1 MQIFIPYPTFDDSV
15 KCLDKR
21 RLQKQNLETTQ
32 ILDAILNLPTKS
44 GKERKGWLNHPALVM
59 WKNHPGALTDYLE
72 RGIVEC
78 NARGIKTDYV
88 QDRLNLYR
96 SLNACQDRTL
106 PIWWGDI
113 KVHNSHKSRLLQKG
127 FEELFKKQKTAQN
140 TIEWYANFN
149 WDEMKDPNLFLKEYL
164 WAENITSES
173 YDLKVRVSKDTF
185 NNKQKIIKEYG
196 TNPFFSGISQ
206 LPHPQGMGLPTR
218 SL

>member
-1 MQIFIPYPTFDDSV
+1 MIQDQSLLNPNLVLFDAVHGLISIVGLKVFKVGANLVLTIDSPGEILSLDYFRPGYLRYNSFMQIFIPYPTFDDSV

-78 NARGIKTDYV
+78 NSRGIKTDYV

-140 TIEWYANFN
+140 T
-149 WDEMKDPNLFLKEYL
+149 K
-164 WAENITSES
+164 S
-173 YDLKVRVSKDTF
+173 
-185 NNKQKIIKEYG
+185 
-196 TNPFFSGISQ
+196 
-206 LPHPQGMGLPTR
+206 
-218 SL
+218 